1 MRYTIEGA
9 QPDDVVVLMDSISEI
24 EPGDAHK
31 LIVAGSHCS
40 QNVPRYALSV
50 PLKAVVFNDAGI
62 GKDNAGISSL
72 PVLGE
77 KGLPA
82 ATVSHN
88 TARIGDA
95 RDVYEN
101 GEISVVN
108 GPAEDLGVHPGMTTK
123 QFIDLITSSSPESES
138 ATN

>member
-1 MRYTIEGA
+1 MRYIIEGT
-9 QPDDVVVLMDSISEI
+9 QPDNDIVLMDSVSEI
-24 EPGDAHK
+24 ESGDAHK
-31 LIVAGSHCS
+31 FIVAGSHCS

-62 GKDNAGISSL
+62 GKDDAGISSL

-88 TARIGDA
+88 SARIGDA

-108 GPAEDLGVHPGMTTK
+108 KPAEELGIRPGMTTK
-123 QFIDLITSSSPESES
+123 QFIATVSSSRSRV
-138 ATN
+138 